1 VGALSELSPLLAH
14 GGIPGLIGETLGPL
28 LILGVFGL
36 FLRRSVRRERER
48 EKQANRSGEAGE

>member
-1 VGALSELSPLLAH
+1 VGALAELSPVLAH

-28 LILGVFGL
+28 LILGVFGF

-48 EKQANRSGEAGE
+48 EREANRSGRAGE